1 MMEFLGYTTLFGI
14 LVFFVILQYFL
25 MSIGL
30 YDKHLN
36 KVQKFIGFIPLLPF
50 ILMFILTIY
59 YILEFLLKQINKWFE
74 INLGWFFVNGRKRDL
89 WGEYLRKKYK

>member
-1 MMEFLGYTTLFGI
+1 
-14 LVFFVILQYFL
+14 
-25 MSIGL
+25 
-30 YDKHLN
+30 
-36 KVQKFIGFIPLLPF
+36 
-50 ILMFILTIY
+50 MFILTIY

>member
-1 MMEFLGYTTLFGI
+1 MMEFLGYITLFGI
-14 LVFFVILQYFL
+14 LVFFVIVQYFL

>member
-36 KVQKFIGFIPLLPF
+36 KVQKVIGFIPLLPF

-59 YILEFLLKQINKWFE
+59 YILDFLLKQINKWFE

>member
-1 MMEFLGYTTLFGI
+1 MMEFLGYITLFGI
-14 LVFFVILQYFL
+14 VVFFVILQYFL

-36 KVQKFIGFIPLLPF
+36 KVQKVIGFIPLLPF